1 MKKLHF
7 LLFIIFF
14 LLIGC
19 DKDFTPYNP
28 QNAIWNISSPE
39 AQGMNSLLLNLAF
52 NQAGQ
57 AGFIDGLLVI
67 RNGFLIAE
75 RYFNGFNESTPH
87 NIKSVSKS
95 FLSAITGIALQQGYI
110 DSLEEKMLDYFPEY
124 VYPGIDARKCDI
136 TLRHLLT
143 MRMGIRGEAEDNYG
157 VY

>member
-1 MKKLHF
+1 MIVYLTILFTRELEMKKLHF

-95 FLSAITGIALQQGYI
+95 FLSAITGIALQQG
-110 DSLEEKMLDYFPEY
+110 LGALL
-124 VYPGIDARKCDI
+124 VG
-136 TLRHLLT
+136 LRELT
-143 MRMGIRGEAEDNYG
+143 TGTSISTGANPPT
-157 VY
+157 